1 MTDQQPPASSWTDDG
16 SPTSRDGTCTLD
28 PRELARWLFDRHP
41 SFRQST
47 RSPSGA
53 EPPKSDRL
61 QLPESIAGYRVKKHI
76 GRGAFGNVFLC
87 QEKQPPHRELAVKVI
102 RAGMDSNDILAR
114 FEVEKNAL
122 SMMNHPAIARV
133 IDAGAT
139 EDGLPYFAM
148 EYVEGLPLTEFCSQQ
163 RLTLSDRLRLF
174 IDICHGVQ
182 HAHSKAVVHRDLKP
196 SNIMVTRIDGV
207 PRAKI
212 IDFGLVKSLQQTLG
226 DQTIHTRQ
234 GIALG
239 TYEYMS
245 PEQVKSSGTDVD
257 TRSDI
262 YALGALLYELLT
274 GELAFAGLREC
285 GYAEIV
291 RIITDKEP
299 ALPSMRLQS
308 VAEARSS
315 SYANTLQ
322 TQVEHLTRR
331 LRSDLDWVVMKALE
345 KDPERRYQTA
355 QELARDLERYLAGE
369 MVEARPP
376 SAIYRLKKSV
386 RRNRRFLTATALVFL
401 SLVVGMSW
409 ALIERDNARASH
421 LRSDEV
427 TEYLAGIFSDID
439 LESMAV
445 QLRRTFSNNKRATT
459 ESAGLN
465 GIELEQHLQQTEE
478 FTSKINWIELAKKSL
493 EPGIINSSLK
503 KTDAIEDPLQ
513 RADILQMISNTLR
526 KMASLDAATA
536 PQQEA
541 LAIRHRELGID
552 HPDTLSSIHNLGLLQ
567 LDQGYELEVQAS
579 KEKYNEALRN
589 FEKAY
594 EGRLSVLGSDHRD
607 TIESIFAIG
616 MVTSRF
622 GEGRQAIDIF
632 RKVLESR
639 RRVFGDH
646 DPATLISMHH
656 LGVLLTGQGDNDE
669 ARLLLE
675 EVLEIRRSELPADH
689 RQLIGSMTSMANV
702 LIYLGHGNLVE
713 ENLDEAQ
720 ALLEEALESCRRAFI
735 EEHPTTLTVLKSM
748 GRLCTARDQ
757 HAEAEPYYKEAL
769 AGFRRIQGNNNPN
782 TLRMINDLGVLLLN
796 QGKLDEAKLLLE
808 ECLEGRKGV
817 MPDDHIQIAM
827 SFSNLGWVHR
837 ELGDLEKAEFCG
849 KEATRRGEDRD
860 QVAIA
865 FVNWKYSL
873 TLVALNRFA
882 DAEVYADKA
891 WGRFETWKCFSSER
905 KIECI
910 EGFVALYDAWH
921 KAEPDAGHDQSATR
935 WRAKLEE
942 AAAAAP

>member
-1 MTDQQPPASSWTDDG
+1 MTDKQLPASSWTDDDP
-16 SPTSRDGTCTLD
+16 STSRDGTSTLD
-28 PRELARWLFDRHP
+28 PRELARRLFDRHP

-47 RSPSGA
+47 KSLSGA

-61 QLPESIAGYRVKKHI
+61 KLPKSIAGYRVKNHI

-163 RLTLSDRLRLF
+163 RLTLDDRLRLF

-245 PEQVKSSGTDVD
+245 PEQVKSSGIDVD

-291 RIITDKEP
+291 RMITDKEP

-322 TQVEHLTRR
+322 TEVEQLTRR

-386 RRNRRFLTATALVFL
+386 RRNRRLLTATALVFL
-401 SLVVGMSW
+401 SLVAGMSST
-409 ALIERDNARASH
+409 LIERDNARASQ

-427 TEYLAGIFSDID
+427 TEYLAGIFSNID
-439 LESMAV
+439 LDSMAV
-445 QLRRTFSNNKRATT
+445 QLQRTFSTNTRREIEN
-459 ESAGLN
+459 SGLN
-465 GIELEQHLQQTEE
+465 GIELEQHLRLIEKL
-478 FTSKINWIELAKKSL
+478 TSKINWIGLAKKSL
-493 EPGIINSSLK
+493 EPGIFNSSLINIK
-503 KTDAIEDPLQ
+503 AIEDPLQ
-513 RADILQMISNTLR
+513 RADILQILSNTLR
-526 KMASLDAATA
+526 EMASLDAATA

-541 LAIRHRELGID
+541 LAIRRRKLGID

-567 LDQGYELEVQAS
+567 SNQGHELEAQAS
-579 KEKYNEALRN
+579 KEKHNEALRN

-594 EGRLSVLGSDHRD
+594 EGRLSVLGADHPD
-607 TIESIFAIG
+607 TLESTFAIG
-616 MVTSRF
+616 MVISRI
-622 GEGRQAIDIF
+622 GEIQQAKEIF

-639 RRVFGDH
+639 RRVLGDH
-646 DPATLISMHH
+646 DPATLTSMHQ
-656 LGVLLTGQGDNDE
+656 LGGMLTGLGDLDE

-675 EVLEIRRSELPADH
+675 EVLEIRRSELPANH
-689 RQLIGSMTSMANV
+689 PQLIGTMTSMANV
-702 LIYLGHGNLVE
+702 LIYLEEKDHVE

-720 ALLEEALESCRRAFI
+720 SLLEEALESCRSALRK
-735 EEHPTTLTVLKSM
+735 EHPTTRTVLKSM
-748 GRLCTARDQ
+748 GKLFSARGK
-757 HAEAEPYYKEAL
+757 HAEAQPYYEEAL
-769 AGFRRIQGNNNPN
+769 AGFRRIYGNNSRN
-782 TLRMINDLGVLLLN
+782 TLRVINELGVLFLKQKN
-796 QGKLDEAKLLLE
+796 LDKAKLLLE
-808 ECLEGRKGV
+808 EGLEGRRRV
-817 MPDDHIQIAM
+817 MPDDHIQIAI
-827 SFSNLGWVHR
+827 SYSNLGWVHR
-837 ELGDLEKAEFCG
+837 ELGDLEIAVFFGAE
-849 KEATRRGEDRD
+849 AIRRCQDRK
-860 QVAIA
+860 QWCIG

-882 DAEVYADKA
+882 EAEIHAKKA
-891 WGRFETWKCFSSER
+891 WSRLETWKHFSAEK
-905 KIECI
+905 KIEYI

-942 AAAAAP
+942 AASST

>member
-1 MTDQQPPASSWTDDG
+1 MTDKQLPASSWTDDDP
-16 SPTSRDGTCTLD
+16 STSRDGTSTLD
-28 PRELARWLFDRHP
+28 PRELARRLFDRHP

-47 RSPSGA
+47 KSLSGA

-61 QLPESIAGYRVKKHI
+61 KLPKSIAGYRVKNHI

-163 RLTLSDRLRLF
+163 RLTLDDRLRLF

-245 PEQVKSSGTDVD
+245 PEQVKSSGIDVD

-291 RIITDKEP
+291 RMIMRED
-299 ALPSMRLQS
+299 AVRPSQRVRIADADRSRQHAATMQS
-308 VAEARSS
+308 ELNSLSRCLA
-315 SYANTLQ
+315 T
-322 TQVEHLTRR
+322 
-331 LRSDLDWVVMKALE
+331 DLDWIAMKALE
-345 KDPERRYQTA
+345 KDPERRYQA
-355 QELARDLERYLAGE
+355 CQEMANDIERYLNGE
-369 MVEARPP
+369 LVEARPP
-376 SAIYRLKKSV
+376 SATYRLIKTV
-386 RRNRRFLTATALVFL
+386 RRYRKTLTVTSLLIL
-401 SLVVGMSW
+401 SLLMGMSW
-409 ALIERDNARASH
+409 ALIERDNARASQ

-427 TEYLAGIFSDID
+427 TEYLAGIFADID

-445 QLRRTFSNNKRATT
+445 QLRRTFSNNKMATT
-459 ESAGLN
+459 ETAGLN
-465 GIELEQHLQQTEE
+465 GIALEQHLQQTEE

-493 EPGIINSSLK
+493 EPGIINSSLN

-513 RADILQMISNTLR
+513 RAALLQILSNTLR
-526 KMASLDAATA
+526 KMASLDAAIV

-541 LAIRHRELGID
+541 LAIRQRELGID
-552 HPDTLSSIHNLGLLQ
+552 HPDTLNSIHNLGLLQ
-567 LDQGYELEVQAS
+567 LDQGNQLEVQAS
-579 KEKYNEALRN
+579 GEKHNDALRN
-589 FEKAY
+589 FEKAH
-594 EGRLSVLGSDHRD
+594 EGRLSVLGSDHRE
-607 TIESIFAIG
+607 TLESTFAIA
-616 MVTSRF
+616 MVTMRI
-622 GEGRQAIDIF
+622 GKGRQAIDIF

-639 RRVFGDH
+639 RRALGDH
-646 DPATLISMHH
+646 DPATLTSMQH

-675 EVLEIRRSELPADH
+675 EVLEIRRSELPADD

-702 LIYLGHGNLVE
+702 LIYLEDGNLVE

-720 ALLEEALESCRRAFI
+720 ALLDEALESCRHVFT
-735 EEHPTTLTVLKSM
+735 EDHPTTLTVLKSM
-748 GRLCTARDQ
+748 GKLFSARGK
-757 HAEAEPYYKEAL
+757 HAEAQQYYKEAL
-769 AGFRRIQGNNNPN
+769 AGFRRIEGNNSRN
-782 TLRMINDLGVLLLN
+782 TLRMINDMGVLLLK
-796 QGKLDEAKLLLE
+796 QKKLVEAKLLLE
-808 ECLEGRKGV
+808 EGLEGRRRV
-817 MPDDHIQIAM
+817 LPDDHIQIAM
-827 SFSNLGWVHR
+827 SYHNLGWVHR
-837 ELGDLEKAEFCG
+837 ELGDLEKADFFG
-849 KEATRRGEDRD
+849 AEAVRRCHDR
-860 QVAIA
+860 QQWCIG

-882 DAEVYADKA
+882 EAEIHAKKA
-891 WGRFETWKCFSSER
+891 WSRLETWKHFSAEK
-905 KIECI
+905 KIEYI
-910 EGFVALYDAWH
+910 EGRVALYDAWH
-921 KAEPDAGHDQSATR
+921 KVEPDAGHDQSAAR

-942 AAAAAP
+942 AAAAT